1 MSDEELTKFKA
12 FEYRGFEK
20 NKNECQNSGPEF

>member
-20 NKNECQNSGPEF
+20 NKKRMPKLRP